1 MRRPFTPPHN
11 LSVSYTIWREDKRQ
25 TYTGEGKKIPSLKCE
40 IFSQIF
46 LNEI

>member
-1 MRRPFTPPHN
+1 MRRPFSPPRD
-11 LSVSYTIWREDKRQ
+11 LSVSSTDWRVDKRQ
-25 TYTGEGKKIPSLKCE
+25 TYAGEGKKTPSLKCA

>member
-1 MRRPFTPPHN
+1 MRRPFSPSRD
-11 LSVSYTIWREDKRQ
+11 LSVSYTSWKGDKRQ
-25 TYTGEGKKIPSLKCE
+25 TYTGEGKKTPSLKYT